1 MAKKSVKKILPSAA
15 KLTAEPSVKPNDKR
29 AAEWEFLQHV
39 AESEHHLRH
48 PEAFKALVDK
58 LGFKLV
64 KLDHK
69 FEVQDAS

>member
-1 MAKKSVKKILPSAA
+1 MAKKPVKAAA
-15 KLTAEPSVKPNDKR
+15 KAAPKVDAERSALN
-29 AAEWEFLQHV
+29 ELLQHV

-48 PEAFKALVDK
+48 PEAFKALVDR

-69 FEVQDAS
+69 FEVQDAC